1 MSEQPVRS
9 ESRTQAPYSSL
20 WLPLLVALGF
30 AATGCGN
37 FVYALQVNSASAKL
51 EEARSLGA
59 EQYAPYEYYMSQQHL
74 EKAQSEASEADY
86 GDAIELS
93 GVAEEYADKA
103 ITLAREAH
111 RGAGR

>member
-1 MSEQPVRS
+1 MSEPVRS
-9 ESRTQAPYSSL
+9 EPRTQAPNSSW
-20 WLPLLVALGF
+20 WLPVLVTLGF

-37 FVYALQVNSASAKL
+37 FVYAIQINSASAKL

-59 EQYAPYEYYMSQQHL
+59 EKYAAYEYYMSQQHL

-93 GVAEEYADKA
+93 NVAEDYADKA

>member
-1 MSEQPVRS
+1 MRS
-9 ESRTQAPYSSL
+9 ELRTHAPNSSR
-20 WLPLLVALGF
+20 LPFLVALSL

-37 FVYALQVNSASAKL
+37 FVYAIQVNSASAKL

-86 GDAIELS
+86 GDAIDLS
-93 GVAEEYADKA
+93 NAAEEYADKA

>member
-9 ESRTQAPYSSL
+9 ESRTHAPISS
-20 WLPLLVALGF
+20 WRLPFLLLLGL
-30 AATGCGN
+30 ATTSCGN
-37 FVYALQVNSASAKL
+37 FLYAIQVNSASAKL

-93 GVAEEYADKA
+93 GAAEEYADKA

>member
-1 MSEQPVRS
+1 MSEHPVRS
-9 ESRTQAPYSSL
+9 EPRTHAPNSS
-20 WLPLLVALGF
+20 WRPLLAALSLL
-30 AATGCGN
+30 ATSCGN
-37 FVYALQVNSASAKL
+37 FVYALQVNAASAKL

-59 EQYAPYEYYMSQQHL
+59 EHYAAYEYYMSQQHL

-93 GVAEEYADKA
+93 DAAAEYADKA
-103 ITLAREAH
+103 ITLSRAAH